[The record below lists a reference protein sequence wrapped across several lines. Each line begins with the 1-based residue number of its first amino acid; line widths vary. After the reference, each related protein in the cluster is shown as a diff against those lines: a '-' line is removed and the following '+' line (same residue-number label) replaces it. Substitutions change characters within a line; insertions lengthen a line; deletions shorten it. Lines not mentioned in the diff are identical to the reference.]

1 MRKQLRFEVYETS
14 GNLWGWKLFNCKDEC
29 VAISAGALG
38 TKEQAHREVQSLK
51 GNSQRAKVIERPMVG
66 NEA

>member
-1 MRKQLRFEVYETS
+1 MRKELRFEVYESPT
-14 GNLWGWKLFNCKDEC
+14 GAWGWKLFNCKDEC
-29 VAISAGALG
+29 LAISAVWLG

-51 GNSQRAKVIERPMVG
+51 GNVQRAKVIERPIAR